1 MREIAYYLG
10 NVDLRKIKMDTVF
23 AVKLFGALFAIM
35 NPVTNLPVFLSVTAG
50 LPASSQRAIAFQVV
64 LYCLIMGAVVALSGS
79 AILNLFGIS
88 IDDLRVAG
96 GFIVLLIGLNMVN
109 GESSP
114 SHHGSETEKD
124 ATTDIGATAFYPL
137 TFPLMMGP
145 GTITTVIVYSGQAQS
160 VEQKFMIAAV
170 FMIVIA
176 ANGIV
181 FAFGSRLGGIL
192 SVTAR
197 SIMSRLMGMILA
209 AIAIDMMA
217 TGLRALLPGLG

>member
-1 MREIAYYLG
+1 
-10 NVDLRKIKMDTVF
+10 
-23 AVKLFGALFAIM
+23 
-35 NPVTNLPVFLSVTAG
+35 
-50 LPASSQRAIAFQVV
+50 
-64 LYCLIMGAVVALSGS
+64 
-79 AILNLFGIS
+79 
-88 IDDLRVAG
+88 
-96 GFIVLLIGLNMVN
+96 
-109 GESSP
+109 
-114 SHHGSETEKD
+114 
-124 ATTDIGATAFYPL
+124 
-137 TFPLMMGP
+137 MMGP

>member
-1 MREIAYYLG
+1 MREIAFYLG
-10 NVDLRKIKMDTVF
+10 NVDLRKIKMDSVF

-109 GESSP
+109 GGKQSQP
-114 SHHGSETEKD
+114 SW
-124 ATTDIGATAFYPL
+124 IR
-137 TFPLMMGP
+137 
-145 GTITTVIVYSGQAQS
+145 
-160 VEQKFMIAAV
+160 
-170 FMIVIA
+170 
-176 ANGIV
+176 N
-181 FAFGSRLGGIL
+181 
-192 SVTAR
+192 
-197 SIMSRLMGMILA
+197 
-209 AIAIDMMA
+209 
-217 TGLRALLPGLG
+217 